1 MGLTPARRAVVILAA
16 AAAFLTVVLLLHQ
29 DVKVVRIE
37 SALAAGDADH
47 APYLAALTGAALT
60 SGNRY
65 DILTNGVQILP
76 AMLEAI
82 DAAGQRISFETY
94 IYEAGEMAD
103 RFTAAFDRAAA
114 RGVVCNMVL
123 DAVGTAAIVREHV
136 NRLKDAGC
144 TVSEFNRPQ
153 WHRLERIN
161 YRTHR
166 KILVVDGRVGF
177 TGGVSVGDKWMGD
190 AGGPDHWRDTQI
202 RMQGPIVRLL
212 EAAFYEN
219 FIEATEQV
227 TPLLDVRLPPEGE
240 EGTSFLVR
248 SSSTGGAN
256 DMKRLYLL
264 AIAAARRTLDVQ
276 SPYFIPDESSAWAL
290 EQAVQRGVRIRVVVE
305 GDKTDAMPVKYAS
318 RSWYDRLLQQGIE
331 IYEYQPTLMHAKVMV
346 VDGVWSLFGS
356 ANFDNRSLELNDEL
370 NLAVTSRDLA
380 TRFLQDF
387 EHDLTRSR
395 RLVLE
400 EWRRRPLLKKV
411 REQFWSAFSE
421 VF

>member
-16 AAAFLTVVLLLHQ
+16 AAAILTVVLLLHQ
-29 DVKVVRIE
+29 DAKVLRIE
-37 SALAAGDADH
+37 SVLAAEDADH
-47 APYLAALTGAALT
+47 APYIAALTGAALT

-65 DILTNGVQILP
+65 DVLTNGVQIFP

-82 DAAGQRISFETY
+82 DAADQRISFETY
-94 IYEAGEMAD
+94 IYEAGQMAD
-103 RFTAAFDRAAA
+103 RFTAAFERAAA

-190 AGGPDHWRDTQI
+190 ADGPDHWRDTQI
-202 RMQGPIVRLL
+202 RMQGPVVRLL
-212 EAAFYEN
+212 EAGFYEN
-219 FIEATEQV
+219 FIEATERV
-227 TPLLDVRLPPEGE
+227 TPLLDVQLPPEGE
-240 EGTSFLVR
+240 EGTSFVVR

-256 DMKRLYLL
+256 DLKRLYLL
-264 AIAAARRTLDVQ
+264 AIASARRTLDVQ

-290 EQAVQRGVRIRVVVE
+290 EQAVQRGVRIRVLVE
-305 GDKTDAMPVKYAS
+305 GDETDAVPVKYAS
-318 RSWYDRLLQQGIE
+318 RSWYDRLVQQGIE
-331 IYEYQPTLMHAKVMV
+331 IYEYQPTLMHAKVIV
-346 VDGVWSLFGS
+346 VDGVWSMFGS

-370 NLAVTSRDLA
+370 NVAVTSRDLA
-380 TRFLQDF
+380 ARFLQDF

-400 EWRRRPLLKKV
+400 DWRRRPLLKKV
-411 REQFWSAFSE
+411 REQFWSAFGE